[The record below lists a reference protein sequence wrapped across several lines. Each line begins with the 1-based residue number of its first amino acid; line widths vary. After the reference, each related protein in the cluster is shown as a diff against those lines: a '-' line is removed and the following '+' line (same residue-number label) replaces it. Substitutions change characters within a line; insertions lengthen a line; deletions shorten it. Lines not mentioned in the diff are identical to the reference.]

1 MQRKQNIRN
10 AYTIGSALQNF
21 YNIGSL
27 SELLRIGSSNSST
40 LSTKLQQHKT
50 ELEADK
56 QRQLVN
62 QTFNV
67 TLMSAMSKLQL

>member
-40 LSTKLQQHKT
+40 LITKLQQHKT

>member
-10 AYTIGSALQNF
+10 AFTIGSALQNF